1 MRRACTLLSFIGFI
15 AETILVGNSEL
26 FSVDD
31 FKLLSTFDFFKYS
44 VWVFDYVNVVS
55 C

>member
-31 FKLLSTFDFFKYS
+31 FKLFDFFKYS